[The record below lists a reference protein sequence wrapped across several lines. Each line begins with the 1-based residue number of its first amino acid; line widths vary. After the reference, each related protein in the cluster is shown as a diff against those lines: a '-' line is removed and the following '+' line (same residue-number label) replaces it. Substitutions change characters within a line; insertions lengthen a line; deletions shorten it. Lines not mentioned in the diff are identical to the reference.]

1 MKKIQNRDINI
12 KEYLLKN
19 YVNLTVEEKKL
30 VLKHRNLNKKWMLQQ
45 SEISLEN
52 HLSWCETLKSDN
64 TKLNY
69 LVYKD
74 GVPFIAIAYHDIK
87 DKEAYWGY
95 FLIDENYKSEVLKIE
110 KIIIDFAFDELNLD
124 RLLCINDST
133 NHVIKIHQFFG
144 FKEIE
149 KRVLNNQEYTVM
161 LLEKKGK

>member
-1 MKKIQNRDINI
+1 MQY
-12 KEYLLKN
+12 KEYKIDSYTFKN
-19 YVNLTVEEKKL
+19 YISLDENDKKL
-30 VLKHRNLNKKWMLQQ
+30 VLKNRNKNRKWMLNQ
-45 SEISLEN
+45 EIISLKS
-52 HLSWCETLKSDN
+52 HLSWIESLKVDN
-64 TKLNY
+64 SKLY
-69 LVYKD
+69 FLVYKD
-74 GVPFIAIAYHDIK
+74 EKPFISIFYHDIK

-124 RLLCINDST
+124 RLLCINDSK

-149 KRVLNNQEYTVM
+149 KRVINNQEYTVM